1 MISMS
6 NPATEGTGA
15 AVSSEFPH
23 LFSPITVGSHVLPN
37 RLVATA
43 AGTSIVHEGV
53 SLEGD
58 HAHYARQA
66 RGGVGLIVTGAMMAD
81 PGGVSRSRFL
91 VEPFSEHALPSLAKR
106 ADAVHAEGTKIFGQ
120 IAHLGRELLGL
131 ESVTWPV
138 APSPILSPRDVF
150 RPRELEVEDIASIV
164 RSFARSAR
172 NLEVA
177 GYDGVELHG
186 AHGYLI
192 AQFMSRS
199 ANQRTDAYGGDLRN
213 RFRFL
218 QELIAAI
225 RESCSADFALG
236 VRMSAEEEIPDGI
249 DTDEACRFA
258 ELLAETGA
266 VDYVSVTHGVRGAYV
281 KDGTHPDKVAAPS
294 AARIRE
300 ASGLTTLVAQ
310 RIRDPHTA
318 EDVLRA
324 GSADLVGMARGL
336 LADPDLPRKAKEGRV
351 SEIRTCLGIN
361 QDCRSFDEHLHC
373 AVNAEVGRSSEVF
386 TPAERP
392 GTVYVV
398 GGGPAGLEAARV
410 AAERGHSVVL
420 LERDRR
426 LGGQL
431 NAAAAAPHR
440 GTLID
445 VVDYLARELKRLHVD
460 VNLGAEIGL
469 EDLTDIAGEADS
481 IIVATGS
488 SPILAPAEVG
498 DAVTVEAVLDGTASV
513 APGASA
519 IVFDE
524 REGFWPAFS
533 AAERLAVGGAR
544 VSFVTPAPGIGAR
557 IPHESLGPL
566 LRRLDAGGVDLYP
579 GHRLEAGGDG
589 RVRLVAMVG
598 GRATEAPADLVV
610 WNAGRRSVDD
620 LYRVGRHRV
629 DVGMHVIG
637 DAVSPRRIGHA
648 ILEGYRAGAAV

>member
-1 MISMS
+1 MTD
-6 NPATEGTGA
+6 PT
-15 AVSSEFPH
+15 VSSEFPH
-23 LFSPITVGSHVLPN
+23 LFAPITVGRHLLPN

-43 AGTSIVHEGV
+43 AGSSIIKDGV
-53 SLEGD
+53 SLDED
-58 HAHYARQA
+58 HAHYVRQA

-81 PGGVSRSRFL
+81 PGGAARKRYL
-91 VEPFSEHALPSLAKR
+91 VEPYSDHALVSLAKR

-120 IAHLGRELLGL
+120 LCHLGRELLGG
-131 ESVTWPV
+131 EVVTWPV
-138 APSPILSPRDVF
+138 GPSPILSPRDVF
-150 RPRELEVEDIASIV
+150 RPRELEVEDIDAIV

-218 QELIAAI
+218 GDLIQAI

-236 VRMSAEEEIPDGI
+236 VRISAEEEIPDGI
-249 DTDEACRFA
+249 DTDEACSFA
-258 ELLAETGA
+258 ELMAATGA

-294 AARIRE
+294 AARIKA

-324 GSADLVGMARGL
+324 GNADLVGMARGL

-351 SEIRTCLGIN
+351 AEIRTCLGIN

-373 AVNAEVGRSSEVF
+373 AVNAEIGRSSDVF
-386 TPAERP
+386 TPADHP
-392 GTVYVV
+392 SVVYVV
-398 GGGPAGLEAARV
+398 GGGPAGLETARV
-410 AAERGHSVVL
+410 AAERGHRVVL
-420 LERDRR
+420 FERERL

-445 VVDYLARELKRLHVD
+445 VVDYLSRELKRLRVD
-460 VNLGAEIGL
+460 VNLGAEIAL
-469 EDLTDIAGEADS
+469 DDLVEIASEAGT
-481 IIVATGS
+481 IVVATGS
-488 SPILAPAEVG
+488 APIAAPTDLG
-498 DAVTVEAVLDGTASV
+498 PTVSIESVLDGTTPLVEGS
-513 APGASA
+513 SA
-519 IVFDE
+519 VVFDE

-533 AAERLAVGGAR
+533 AAEKLALAGVH
-544 VSFVTPAPGIGAR
+544 VSFVTPALGIGAR

-566 LRRLDAGGVDLYP
+566 LQRLDAGGVDLFP
-579 GHRLEAGGDG
+579 GHRLQRAGDH
-589 RVRLVAMVG
+589 VRLVATVG
-598 GRATEAPADLVV
+598 GRVTEVSPELVV

-620 LYRVGRHRV
+620 LYRVGRHQV
-629 DVGMHVIG
+629 DTTMHVVG

-648 ILEGYRAGAAV
+648 ILEGYRAGASV

>member
-1 MISMS
+1 MTD
-6 NPATEGTGA
+6 PVVVDTT
-15 AVSSEFPH
+15 VSSEFPH
-23 LFSPITVGSHVLPN
+23 LFSPVTVGSHVLPN

-53 SLEGD
+53 SLAED
-58 HAHYARQA
+58 HEHYARQA

-81 PGGVSRSRFL
+81 PGGSARKRYL
-91 VEPFSEHALPSLAKR
+91 VEPFSDHALPSLAKR
-106 ADAVHAEGTKIFGQ
+106 ADAVHAEGAKIFGQ
-120 IAHLGRELLGL
+120 IAHLGRELLGG
-131 ESVTWPV
+131 EVVTWPV
-138 APSPILSPRDVF
+138 GPSPILSPRDVF
-150 RPRELEVEDIASIV
+150 PPRELEVEDIAAIV

-199 ANQRTDAYGGDLRN
+199 ANQRTDEYGGDLRN

-218 QELIAAI
+218 DELITAI

-258 ELLAETGA
+258 ELLAETEA

-294 AARIRE
+294 AARIKA

-324 GSADLVGMARGL
+324 GQADLVGMARGL
-336 LADPDLPRKAKEGRV
+336 LADPDLPRKAREGRV
-351 SEIRTCLGIN
+351 AEIRTCLGIN

-373 AVNAEVGRSSEVF
+373 AVNAEIGRNSEVF
-386 TPAERP
+386 SPAERP

-420 LERDRR
+420 FERDRV

-445 VVDYLARELKRLHVD
+445 VVDYLSRELKRLRVD
-460 VNLGAEIGL
+460 VNLGAEIQL
-469 EDLTDIAGEADS
+469 EEIVEVAGEAES

-488 SPILAPAEVG
+488 APILAPSDFAG
-498 DAVTVEAVLDGTASV
+498 ALTVESVLDGSTHF
-513 APGASA
+513 APGSTAV
-519 IVFDE
+519 VFDE
-524 REGFWPAFS
+524 REGFWPAFN
-533 AAERLAVGGAR
+533 AAEKLALAGAR
-544 VSFVTPAPGIGAR
+544 VSLVTPAVGIGAR

-579 GHRLEAGGDG
+579 GHLVERIDDG
-589 RVRLVAMVG
+589 HVRLVATVG
-598 GRATEAPADLVV
+598 GRSTELAADLVV

-629 DVGMHVIG
+629 DSAMYVIG

>member
-1 MISMS
+1 MTSS
-6 NPATEGTGA
+6 AVENPS
-15 AVSSEFPH
+15 VSAEFPH
-23 LFSPITVGSHVLPN
+23 LFSPITVGRHVLAN

-43 AGTSIVHEGV
+43 AGTSIVHQGV
-53 SLEGD
+53 SLDED
-58 HAHYARQA
+58 HAHYARMA

-81 PGGVSRSRFL
+81 PDGAARARYL
-91 VEPFSEHALPSLAKR
+91 VEPYNEDALPSLAKR
-106 ADAVHAEGTKIFGQ
+106 ADAVHAEGVKIFGQ
-120 IAHLGRELLGL
+120 LCHLGRELLGT
-131 ESVTWPV
+131 EPVTWAV
-138 APSPILSPRDVF
+138 GPSPILSPRDVF
-150 RPRELEVEDIASIV
+150 RPRELDVDEIAGIV
-164 RSFARSAR
+164 RAFALSAR
-172 NLEVA
+172 NLEIT

-199 ANQRTDAYGGDLRN
+199 ANQRTDQYGGDLRN

-218 QELIAAI
+218 QELITAI

-281 KDGTHPDKVAAPS
+281 KDGTHEDKVAAPS
-294 AARIRE
+294 AARVKE

-324 GSADLVGMARGL
+324 GSADLIGMARGL

-351 SEIRTCLGIN
+351 AEIRTCLGIN

-373 AVNAEVGRSSEVF
+373 AVNAEIGRNSEVF
-386 TPAERP
+386 TPAAIP

-420 LERDRR
+420 FERDRT

-431 NAAAAAPHR
+431 NAAASAPHR

-445 VVDYLARELKRLHVD
+445 VVDYLSRELKRLRVD
-460 VNLGAEIGL
+460 VNLGAEIEL
-469 EDLTDIAGEADS
+469 EDLADVAGEAQS

-488 SPILAPAEVG
+488 VPIHAPSDFARAITIES
-498 DAVTVEAVLDGTASV
+498 VLDGSTQI
-513 APGASA
+513 APGSTAV
-519 IVFDE
+519 VFDE
-524 REGFWPAFS
+524 REGFWPAFN
-533 AAERLAVGGAR
+533 AAEKLALAGAK
-544 VSFVTPAPGIGAR
+544 VAFVTPASGIGAR
-557 IPHESLGPL
+557 IPHESLAPL
-566 LRRLDAGGVDLYP
+566 MRRLDAGGVDDALQ
-579 GHRLEAGGDG
+579 
-589 RVRLVAMVG
+589 LVATVG
-598 GRATEAPADLVV
+598 GRTTDVQADLVV

-629 DVGMHVIG
+629 DAGMYVIG

-648 ILEGYRAGAAV
+648 ILEGYRAGSAV